1 MTKSTPSP
9 ATPPR
14 RNPAIV
20 AIDIIAGL
28 FLALV
33 GLTFGLYVV
42 TYASQYP
49 KLVEACG
56 AGPFSGLE
64 CNASWVSTWSI
75 VIVGVAVFSFAL
87 TTGMLIVNLVRKRP
101 VWLWPLI
108 GVIVTI
114 VAFYAGTALVGLA
127 VPNLGAT
134 Q

>member
-9 ATPPR
+9 TVPPK
-14 RNPAIV
+14 RNPVIV

-28 FLALV
+28 FLVLV

-49 KLVEACG
+49 QLVAQCG
-56 AGPFSGLE
+56 DGPFSGLE
-64 CNASWVSTWSI
+64 CNAGWVSTWSI
-75 VIVGVAVFSFAL
+75 VIVGIAVFSFAL

-101 VWLWPLI
+101 VWFWPFI
-108 GVIVTI
+108 GVIITI

-127 VPNLGAT
+127 IPDFGAS

>member
-9 ATPPR
+9 TVPPK
-14 RNPAIV
+14 RNSVIV

-28 FLALV
+28 FLVLV

-49 KLVEACG
+49 QLVAACG
-56 AGPFSGLE
+56 EGPFSGLE
-64 CNASWVSTWSI
+64 CNANWVSTWSI
-75 VIVGVAVFSFAL
+75 IIIGVAVFSFAL
-87 TTGMLIVNLVRKRP
+87 STGMVIVNLVRKRP
-101 VWLWPLI
+101 VWFWPLI
-108 GVIVTI
+108 GVILTI

-127 VPNLGAT
+127 VPNFGAT